1 MRNKLNEKQKEK
13 IIIIVTLAALM
24 LIFTGITYAFFTAN
38 NPEGSTAQ
46 IISTSGRML
55 LNYNDGTDNIVPI
68 TNIQPSNN
76 ILVDKTFSLTGINT
90 TSGKGINMPY
100 VVSIEYQST
109 FINDPGEFIY
119 FIRRVDTNENIS
131 CALKGIEKNVP
142 LEDFGINDNGNK
154 YTLGYF
160 EDWSGETYKQEL
172 AKGEFKA
179 VNGEQVITFNLKMM
193 FIDTWENQ
201 DYNKGATFNGKIVIN
216 EGQTPEVAQGDT
228 AVDTIDKQLIT
239 QDNSL
244 YENKIFTDNTP
255 DKNVRFT
262 RNESL
267 LSTTPVS
274 NQNKNNYETKL
285 LVDISKPNFSN
296 YINIFGQHAQIIGTF
311 NVKNADTG
319 EYERLLKVMLLK
331 VYSQNFDTNGTNNW
345 ETSSLMQ
352 KLNVGDSSYL
362 NYLNQYYTNSS
373 SDPSFHEYNSYFGY
387 DNNFEITDLIANV
400 EWDIGGLDNL
410 NISLENA
417 YKQEK
422 GLTPYISN
430 KKTWTGKIGLPSLT
444 DFLYEKLGD
453 DCASDLS
460 TCLSI
465 ANLSA
470 MPNKLTLTKDNTST
484 SNMYVYD
491 YQTYLPTTSQ
501 SGYVHPTFYLKK
513 DVKFV
518 CGDGTY
524 RNPYAITPRECG
536 ELGSI
541 T

>member
-1 MRNKLNEKQKEK
+1 MRSKLNEKQKEK

-90 TSGKGINMPY
+90 TSGEGINMPY

-109 FINDPGEFIY
+109 FINETGEFIY
-119 FIRRVDTNENIS
+119 LIRRVDTNENIS
-131 CALKGIEKNVP
+131 CALKGIEENIP
-142 LEDFGINDNGNK
+142 LEDLGINDNGNK
-154 YTLGYF
+154 YTGGYF

-193 FIDTWENQ
+193 FRDTRENQ

-216 EGQTPEVAQGDT
+216 EGQTPEVTQGDT

-244 YENKIFTDNTP
+244 YDSKIFTDNTP

-262 RNESL
+262 QNESL
-267 LSTTPVS
+267 TNLTTVS

-285 LVDISKPNFSN
+285 LVKEPNYSN
-296 YINIFGQHAQIIGTF
+296 YINIFGQPARIIGTF

-319 EYERLLKVMLLK
+319 EYERLLKVMLLETPYK
-331 VYSQNFDTNGTNNW
+331 DFDTNGTNNW

-352 KLNVGDSSYL
+352 ELNVGDSSYL

-373 SDPSFHEYNSYFGY
+373 SDPSFHEYNSYFDY
-387 DNNFEITDLIANV
+387 DNNFEITNLTDLIANV

-422 GLTPYISN
+422 GLTPYTSN

-460 TCLSI
+460 TCSTLALTVVERSYY
-465 ANLSA
+465 
-470 MPNKLTLTKDNTST
+470 LTLTKDNTST

-491 YQTYLPTTSQ
+491 SQTSLPTTSQ
-501 SGYVHPTFYLKK
+501 SGYVSPTFYLKK

-518 CGDGTY
+518 CGDGTNN
-524 RNPYAITPRECG
+524 NPYAITPSECK
-536 ELGSI
+536 EPQ
-541 T
+541 